1 MRLRTENLTVSYGA
15 QTVLDGLS
23 LALPAGKITALLG
36 PNGCGKSTLLNC
48 FSRLLTPDSGEIL
61 LDEKPIAGFS
71 ARQLARRLALLPQ
84 HHLSPEGITVR
95 ELVSYGRSPWL
106 SLWGRLSAEDNERVN
121 VAMSQTRT
129 RNLADRRLTQLSGG
143 QRQRAFLAM
152 VLAQDTP
159 LILLDEP
166 TTYLDINHQV
176 ELMRLMVE
184 LKRQGKTVVTVLHD
198 LNQASRYCDHL
209 VVLASG
215 RVMAQGAPEAVWRS
229 HKDHHRTDKGSDN
242 HLPTGTKIWL
252 VAGITDMRNGFNG
265 LAAKVQ
271 TMLKDDP
278 ISGHVFIFRGRSGS
292 KVKLLW
298 STGDG
303 LCLLTKRL
311 ERGRFAWPSA
321 RDGKVF
327 LTPAQLAMLLEGID
341 WRQPKR
347 LLTSLTML

>member
-184 LKRQGKTVVTVLHD
+184 LKRQGKTVVTVF
-198 LNQASRYCDHL
+198 
-209 VVLASG
+209 
-215 RVMAQGAPEAVWRS
+215 
-229 HKDHHRTDKGSDN
+229 T
-242 HLPTGTKIWL
+242 I
-252 VAGITDMRNGFNG
+252 
-265 LAAKVQ
+265 
-271 TMLKDDP
+271 
-278 ISGHVFIFRGRSGS
+278 
-292 KVKLLW
+292 
-298 STGDG
+298 
-303 LCLLTKRL
+303 
-311 ERGRFAWPSA
+311 
-321 RDGKVF
+321 
-327 LTPAQLAMLLEGID
+327 
-341 WRQPKR
+341 
-347 LLTSLTML
+347 

>member
-84 HHLSPEGITVR
+84 HHLSPRGS
-95 ELVSYGRSPWL
+95 LYGNWPTAAAL

-129 RNLADRRLTQLSGG
+129 RNLADRRLTQLSGAS
-143 QRQRAFLAM
+143 AFLAM

-184 LKRQGKTVVTVLHD
+184 LKRQGK
-198 LNQASRYCDHL
+198 
-209 VVLASG
+209 
-215 RVMAQGAPEAVWRS
+215 P
-229 HKDHHRTDKGSDN
+229 
-242 HLPTGTKIWL
+242 
-252 VAGITDMRNGFNG
+252 
-265 LAAKVQ
+265 
-271 TMLKDDP
+271 
-278 ISGHVFIFRGRSGS
+278 
-292 KVKLLW
+292 
-298 STGDG
+298 
-303 LCLLTKRL
+303 
-311 ERGRFAWPSA
+311 
-321 RDGKVF
+321 
-327 LTPAQLAMLLEGID
+327 
-341 WRQPKR
+341 
-347 LLTSLTML
+347 

>member
-215 RVMAQGAPEAVWRS
+215 RVMAQGAPEAVMKPELLKTVFS
-229 HKDHHRTDKGSDN
+229 VEA
-242 HLPTGTKIWL
+242 KIHPEP
-252 VAGITDMRNGFNG
+252 V
-265 LAAKVQ
+265 
-271 TMLKDDP
+271 
-278 ISGHVFIFRGRSGS
+278 SGRPMCV
-292 KVKLLW
+292 VK
-298 STGDG
+298 
-303 LCLLTKRL
+303 
-311 ERGRFAWPSA
+311 
-321 RDGKVF
+321 
-327 LTPAQLAMLLEGID
+327 
-341 WRQPKR
+341 
-347 LLTSLTML
+347 

>member
-215 RVMAQGAPEAVWRS
+215 RVMAQGAPEAVM
-229 HKDHHRTDKGSDN
+229 KPE
-242 HLPTGTKIWL
+242 L
-252 VAGITDMRNGFNG
+252 
-265 LAAKVQ
+265 
-271 TMLKDDP
+271 LKAVFSVEAEIHP
-278 ISGHVFIFRGRSGS
+278 EPVSGRPMCV
-292 KVKLLW
+292 VK
-298 STGDG
+298 
-303 LCLLTKRL
+303 
-311 ERGRFAWPSA
+311 
-321 RDGKVF
+321 
-327 LTPAQLAMLLEGID
+327 
-341 WRQPKR
+341 
-347 LLTSLTML
+347 

>member
-215 RVMAQGAPEAVWRS
+215 RVMAQGAPEAVM
-229 HKDHHRTDKGSDN
+229 KPE
-242 HLPTGTKIWL
+242 L
-252 VAGITDMRNGFNG
+252 
-265 LAAKVQ
+265 
-271 TMLKDDP
+271 LKTVFSVEAEIHTEP
-278 ISGHVFIFRGRSGS
+278 VSGRPMCV
-292 KVKLLW
+292 VK
-298 STGDG
+298 
-303 LCLLTKRL
+303 
-311 ERGRFAWPSA
+311 
-321 RDGKVF
+321 
-327 LTPAQLAMLLEGID
+327 
-341 WRQPKR
+341 
-347 LLTSLTML
+347 